1 MKQPN
6 QRSEARAQRSE
17 ETFRSIPGLRAAER
31 VARLL
36 APQARCVT
44 NAIFKRIGNPLTP
57 TALSRAVCLSLFLV
71 FATGVSFA
79 QTAAAPPN
87 GWVVL
92 PIAEYQALRRAAF
105 PADAEPAPPPVE
117 ATLTRIDY
125 DLKVDGD
132 LASGEARLTI
142 DVIKN
147 GWVRLRMPEG
157 LMVREAQLDGQ
168 QVTLVTRPADKESG
182 GNELLLSRTGR
193 SVLTL

>member
-6 QRSEARAQRSE
+6 QRSEVRE
-17 ETFRSIPGLRAAER
+17 ERTLETLSLIPGLKAAER

-36 APQARCVT
+36 APQARCTT
-44 NAIFKRIGNPLTP
+44 NAIFKSIGNPLTP
-57 TALSRAVCLSLFLV
+57 IAVSRAVCLSLFLL
-71 FATGVSFA
+71 FATGIWPIETTA
-79 QTAAAPPN
+79 QTPPTTPPN

-92 PIAEYQALRRAAF
+92 PLAEYQALRRAAF

-142 DVIKN
+142 DVIKD
-147 GWVRLRMPEG
+147 GWVRLRMP
-157 LMVREAQLDGQ
+157 DG
-168 QVTLVTRPADKESG
+168 
-182 GNELLLSRTGR
+182 
-193 SVLTL
+193 